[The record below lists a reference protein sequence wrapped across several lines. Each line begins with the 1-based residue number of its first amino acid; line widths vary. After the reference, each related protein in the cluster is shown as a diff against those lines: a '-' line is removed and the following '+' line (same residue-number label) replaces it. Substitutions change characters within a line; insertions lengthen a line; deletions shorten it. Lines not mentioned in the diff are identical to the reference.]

1 MGELTTSV
9 CRIGRV
15 LKNYASDSI
24 SNNIFYLSFQ
34 LEQCEGSTFSLESAV
49 AGFERMPC
57 RSVSQEVLNQ
67 GVEGLPVRKHTAGRP
82 VERAQS
88 QGDSVISGGS
98 LQDRDSD
105 FDRSPIARPRP
116 PMVKSKYSRKFSDPQ
131 PLGSFPVH
139 VS

>member
-1 MGELTTSV
+1 MVFLTFS
-9 CRIGRV
+9 
-15 LKNYASDSI
+15 
-24 SNNIFYLSFQ
+24 FFLSFQ

-67 GVEGLPVRKHTAGRP
+67 GVEGLPVRKHTAGRA

-105 FDRSPIARPRP
+105 FDRSPVARPRP
-116 PMVKSKYSRKFSDPQ
+116 PMVQTKYSRKFSDPQ

>member
-1 MGELTTSV
+1 
-9 CRIGRV
+9 
-15 LKNYASDSI
+15 
-24 SNNIFYLSFQ
+24 
-34 LEQCEGSTFSLESAV
+34 
-49 AGFERMPC
+49 MPC

-105 FDRSPIARPRP
+105 FDRSPVARPRP
-116 PMVKSKYSRKFSDPQ
+116 QMLKSKYSRKFSDPQ
-131 PLGSFPVH
+131 PLSFPVH
-139 VS
+139 VSSNFCNYFEHEMRDFFFSEFRLSVRRKTSRNESNCSSQSQQ

>member
-1 MGELTTSV
+1 MGEFTIKWRSKRKIFKTLFLIAFLTHTFPFFF
-9 CRIGRV
+9 
-15 LKNYASDSI
+15 K
-24 SNNIFYLSFQ
+24 FK
-34 LEQCEGSTFSLESAV
+34 QCEGSTLSLESAF
-49 AGFERMPC
+49 AGFDRMPF
-57 RSVSQEVLNQ
+57 RSVSQEVLDQ
-67 GVEGLPVRKHTAGRP
+67 GVESLPVRKHTAGRP

-105 FDRSPIARPRP
+105 FDRLPMARSRP
-116 PMVKSKYSRKFSDPQ
+116 SMLKTKYSRKFSDPQ